1 LLAAERWIS
10 PPVRRDET
18 RAVVVYPNSYAVGM
32 SSLAV
37 HTLWRLLAE
46 AGWWCERG
54 FLSPEPGRTLEQ
66 GARLAQAH
74 LVAFTCAY
82 ELDYLH
88 LAPLLDAGGIAPL
101 RKERGPGS
109 PLLIAGGPAVTQN
122 PAPLTAIFDLLFVGE
137 VEAVWSRLSD
147 ALALARHSKAAALE
161 AAAQVPGVYC
171 PSQPEQQPVMRQ
183 VVRNLDSWP
192 TASLVVTPET
202 ELADMFLLEVS
213 RGCPRACRFCLTRCI
228 YRPFRPRSLESLL
241 ATLGPG
247 LAVTSRVGLVGAA
260 LSDYPDLLALCR
272 ALQAAGAQISTSSLR
287 VDAVAPEL
295 ISLLAQTGAHTLTLA
310 PETGSE
316 ALRREAGKP
325 IPHRQILAVAE
336 AAQEAGLASL
346 KLYFMVA
353 LPGETE
359 DDRRAIG
366 QLVAAIRQAA
376 PRLRLEI
383 SLSPLVPKPH
393 TPWESLEMPPLAEVR
408 ARCAQVRRD
417 LERQGLTAT
426 VGSAREALLQAAL
439 SRGGPEL
446 GPVLVEA
453 GRRGGGYAAMQ
464 QALRR
469 AGLRLDDY
477 RRAPAQ
483 APWRI
488 VRLEEGEGG
497 G

>member
-1 LLAAERWIS
+1 
-10 PPVRRDET
+10 
-18 RAVVVYPNSYAVGM
+18 
-32 SSLAV
+32 
-37 HTLWRLLAE
+37 
-46 AGWWCERG
+46 
-54 FLSPEPGRTLEQ
+54 
-66 GARLAQAH
+66 
-74 LVAFTCAY
+74 
-82 ELDYLH
+82 
-88 LAPLLDAGGIAPL
+88 
-101 RKERGPGS
+101 
-109 PLLIAGGPAVTQN
+109 
-122 PAPLTAIFDLLFVGE
+122 
-137 VEAVWSRLSD
+137 
-147 ALALARHSKAAALE
+147 
-161 AAAQVPGVYC
+161 
-171 PSQPEQQPVMRQ
+171 
-183 VVRNLDSWP
+183 
-192 TASLVVTPET
+192 
-202 ELADMFLLEVS
+202 
-213 RGCPRACRFCLTRCI
+213 
-228 YRPFRPRSLESLL
+228 
-241 ATLGPG
+241 
-247 LAVTSRVGLVGAA
+247 VGLVGAA
-260 LSDYPDLLALCR
+260 LSDHPHLLALCR

-295 ISLLAQTGAHTLTLA
+295 ISLLAQAGARTLTLA

-325 IPHRQILAVAE
+325 IPHRRILAVAE

-359 DDRRAIG
+359 EDRRAIG
-366 QLVAAIRQAA
+366 ELVAAIRQAA

-393 TPWESLEMPPLAEVR
+393 TPWENLEMPPRGEIR

-417 LERQGLTAT
+417 LERQGLAAT

-453 GRRGGGYAAMQ
+453 GRRGGGYAALE

-488 VRLEEGEGG
+488 VRLEKLEEGEGG